1 MKKTPAQ
8 IILVIVALMLIIEPL
23 ADGWLGLGMLVD
35 LHIGSSSL
43 WPDHAKFHVIRQA
56 IATILTGLL
65 CAWGLLKYWDYGKGV
80 RWTFALIPF
89 LVNASAVI
97 AINLSPVLG
106 VSNPVS
112 QRGLGA
118 PVIMLSLLLSIVGL
132 FLEKRER
139 KKDL

>member
-97 AINLSPVLG
+97 AINLSPILG
-106 VSNPVS
+106 VPNPVLR
-112 QRGLGA
+112 QQDVVRTKDADPGLTGIPDVA
-118 PVIMLSLLLSIVGL
+118 LRHLDI
-132 FLEKRER
+132 RT
-139 KKDL
+139 